1 LKIIQSKVFFVAVC
15 AFLAMT
21 ACKSE
26 TVNVN
31 PKEFGSNS
39 AAKELTANSDPK
51 TVLSDSMKSLQEAKS
66 WVADVDTASDVSP
79 QANMKMQ
86 VKYSAPD
93 NFQIENEVAG
103 NKMQMISVGGETFLQ
118 TNGKWQK
125 APASV
130 NMGQMIN
137 NWKEM
142 FNERKLAAFRN
153 IEFTGKETI
162 DEKELSV
169 YTYEID
175 SEAAMPD
182 EVKKQMTDEMKAKL
196 AEMQSENKAKIWIDT
211 EKNLPFKMEMTMK
224 MSKPQ
229 AMTQKMSV
237 NYKYDQEVEIEAPK
251 LP

>member
-1 LKIIQSKVFFVAVC
+1 MKIIQSKIFYVAVL

-26 TVNVN
+26 TVSVN
-31 PKEFGSNS
+31 PKQLDGSS
-39 AAKELTANSDPK
+39 ASKETVAGSDPK
-51 TVLSDSMKSLQEAKS
+51 AVLVSSMKNLQETQS
-66 WVADVDTASDVSP
+66 WVADVDSSNDVSP

-86 VKYSAPD
+86 LKYSAPD
-93 NFQIENEVAG
+93 NFQIENEAAG
-103 NKMQMISVGGETFLQ
+103 NKMQVISVGGETFLQ

-142 FNERKLAAFRN
+142 FNDRKLAAFRN
-153 IEFTGKETI
+153 IQFEGKETI
-162 DEKELSV
+162 DGKELSV

-175 SEAAMPD
+175 TEAAMPD
-182 EVKKQMTDEMKAKL
+182 EVKNQMTDEMKTKL

-211 EKNLPFKMEMTMK
+211 EKNLPFRMETAMK
-224 MSKPQ
+224 MSKPKE
-229 AMTQKMSV
+229 MTQKMSV
-237 NYKYDQEVEIEAPK
+237 NYKYDEEVKIEAPK